1 MIQHAVLAMRDIR
14 MRVSCHQSSVRSIA
28 GAWLVGLS
36 KSKIS
41 SIRIFGLDF
50 NEYSVIRRIWAWLG
64 HEKGV
69 DP

>member
-1 MIQHAVLAMRDIR
+1 MTLAYERK
-14 MRVSCHQSSVRSIA
+14 SILEEFA
-28 GAWLVGLS
+28 LGLS

-50 NEYSVIRRIWAWLG
+50 NEHSVIRRIWAWLG

>member
-1 MIQHAVLAMRDIR
+1 MAQL
-14 MRVSCHQSSVRSIA
+14 
-28 GAWLVGLS
+28 GLS

-41 SIRIFGLDF
+41 SIRVFGLDF
-50 NEYSVIRRIWAWLG
+50 NEYLVIRRIWAWLG

>member
-1 MIQHAVLAMRDIR
+1 MKMQQL
-14 MRVSCHQSSVRSIA
+14 
-28 GAWLVGLS
+28 GLS
-36 KSKIS
+36 ESKIS
-41 SIRIFGLDF
+41 SIRIFDLDF